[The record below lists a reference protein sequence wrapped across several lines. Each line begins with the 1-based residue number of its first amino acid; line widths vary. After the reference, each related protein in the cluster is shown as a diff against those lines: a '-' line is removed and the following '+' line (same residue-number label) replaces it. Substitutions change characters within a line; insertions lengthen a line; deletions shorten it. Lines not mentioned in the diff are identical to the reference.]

1 MNIRRNRILCA
12 LVLIA
17 VLVVYIWTNEKLAFY
32 LLVILLVCLAVSVF
46 SSLLAGRLLRAE
58 VHLTGGQEGKGTL
71 HISLYNRIWLP
82 VFFVRIKIILR
93 NLLTK
98 SETPVERVSFLLP
111 GQTSREEIP
120 IESMYVGRVEADIGE
135 AIFQDA
141 FGLVR
146 GNLRAVSTG
155 SYEQYPSL
163 QIMDGEMQWERDK
176 AQKYIDRYLHRKGND
191 PSEILD
197 IREYKR
203 GDNVRRIHWKLTAR
217 LRKTMMRELDMPSD
231 QDTLVVFAL
240 QQEQTGQ
247 AIHKLISYAL
257 NLSWNLLKQE
267 VHHNMLVLSE
277 DGQLLQSFNVAS
289 GEDYNYLEQRILEG
303 SIALTAELL
312 EAYMEQHQT
321 ARKYSQILYVTDT
334 DPEQYFPYENV
345 VYLRAEET

>member
-1 MNIRRNRILCA
+1 MSVRRNRILCA

-17 VLVVYIWTNEKLAFY
+17 VLAVYIWTNEKLAFY

-46 SSLLAGRLLRAE
+46 SSLLAGRLLRGE
-58 VHLTGGQEGKGTL
+58 VSLTGGQEGRGSL
-71 HISLYNRIWLP
+71 HISLRNRMWLP
-82 VFFVRIKIILR
+82 VFFVRMKIVLR
-93 NLLTK
+93 NLLTG
-98 SETPVERVSFLLP
+98 SEAPVERVRFLLP

-120 IESMYVGRVEADIGE
+120 IESMYIGRVEADIGE

-146 GNLRAVSTG
+146 GNFRASSAG
-155 SYEQYPSL
+155 SFEQYPVL
-163 QIMDGEMQWERDK
+163 QIMEDEMQWERDK
-176 AQKYIDRYLHRKGND
+176 SQKYMDRYLHRKGND

-197 IREYKR
+197 IREYRR

-240 QQEQTGQ
+240 QQEPAGE
-247 AIHKLISYAL
+247 AIHKLVSYAL

-267 VHHNMLVLSE
+267 VHHNVLVLSE

-303 SIALTAELL
+303 GIALTAELL
-312 EAYMEQHQT
+312 ETYMEQQQT

-334 DPEQYFPYENV
+334 EPQQYFPYDNV
-345 VYLRAEET
+345 TYLRAEQ